1 MKLLNFAIIKLATCL
16 IVGIVVGYLFP
27 MDLIVNLSFV
37 FGLLFLLV
45 VIYFIVKNQLKKT
58 IWFGIVAAF
67 TTIFI
72 GILVVNLHN
81 QKLYKNH
88 YTNKADI
95 EKEATVLF
103 RIREVLKPNAY
114 YDKYIVDVL
123 KIDDTQVSG
132 KLLLNV
138 QKDSLKNSIT
148 VDDILLTKA
157 SIQNVNSSLNPYQF
171 DYKAYLENRY
181 VYHQIVTSRP
191 YLMTVDIT
199 DHTFFGYAD
208 TFRRRI
214 NKQLKA
220 SNFKG
225 DELAIINALLLGQR
239 QDISPKIFNSYSQS
253 GAIHILAVSGLHIGL
268 ILLILQRIFKP
279 IEYIKHGRFIK
290 TSIIVL
296 LLWSFAIIA
305 GLSPSVTRAVTM
317 FSIVAIGM
325 NLKRPTNIYNTLA
338 ISLFFLLLFKPL
350 FLFEVGFQMSYLAV
364 ISIVTIQPILEKFWK
379 PKNKILKFYW
389 QVFNVTVTAQFGVV
403 PISLLYFHQFPSL
416 FFVTNL
422 AIIPVLGVILGFGIL
437 VIFLALLKILPQWLA
452 TAYADIIHLMN
463 QLVAWVSHQEQ
474 FVFKDIP
481 FSIWEV
487 LASYILIIAFVM
499 ILKKQTFSSVRF
511 TLISVILFQL
521 VLLFEKH
528 QNQTDE
534 LVIFQK
540 SRFSIIGEKQNHI
553 LKISHNLDSNWVLKE
568 NTIKNYKIGNY
579 IKNITTDSI
588 LSVYQMNNK
597 TLLVIDS
604 FGIYQVTHFKPD
616 YILLRNSPKI
626 NLERLIDSLQPEL
639 IIADGSNY
647 KSYLARWKATCIK
660 RKRPFHQTNEKG
672 AFIIK

>member
-1 MKLLNFAIIKLATCL
+1 M
-16 IVGIVVGYLFP
+16 
-27 MDLIVNLSFV
+27 
-37 FGLLFLLV
+37 
-45 VIYFIVKNQLKKT
+45 
-58 IWFGIVAAF
+58 
-67 TTIFI
+67 
-72 GILVVNLHN
+72 
-81 QKLYKNH
+81 
-88 YTNKADI
+88 
-95 EKEATVLF
+95 
-103 RIREVLKPNAY
+103 
-114 YDKYIVDVL
+114 DVL

-553 LKISHNLDSNWVLKE
+553 LKISHNLDSNSVLKE

>member
-553 LKISHNLDSNWVLKE
+553 LKISHNLDSNSVLKE

>member
-27 MDLIVNLSFV
+27 MDLIVSLSFV
-37 FGLLFLLV
+37 FGILFLLV

-95 EKEATVLF
+95 EKVATVLF

-138 QKDSLKNSIT
+138 QKDSLQNTIT
-148 VDDILLTKA
+148 VDDILISKT
-157 SIQNVNSSLNPYQF
+157 SIQNVNSSLNPHQF
-171 DYKAYLENRY
+171 DYKAYLERRY
-181 VYHQIVTSRP
+181 IYHQISTSQP
-191 YLMTVDIT
+191 FLLVIDTT

-239 QDISPKIFNSYSQS
+239 QDISPEIFNSYSQS

-268 ILLILQRIFKP
+268 ILLILQRTFKP

-338 ISLFFLLLFKPL
+338 ISLFVLLLFKPL

-389 QVFNVTVTAQFGVV
+389 QVFTVTVAAQFGVV

-452 TAYADIIHLMN
+452 SGYMEIIHLMN
-463 QLVAWVSHQEQ
+463 QLVAWVAHQEQ

-487 LASYILIIAFVM
+487 LASYVMIIAFVM
-499 ILKKQTFSSVRF
+499 ILKKQTFSLVSF

-521 VLLFEKH
+521 VLLFEKY

-540 SRFSIIGEKQNHI
+540 SRFSIIGEKQNHT
-553 LKISHNLDSNWVLKE
+553 LKISHNLDSNSVLKE

-604 FGIYQVTHFKPD
+604 FGIYQVKHFKPD
-616 YILLRNSPKI
+616 YILLRNSPKV

>member
-379 PKNKILKFYW
+379 PKNKILRFYW

-481 FSIWEV
+481 FSIWEF
-487 LASYILIIAFVM
+487 LASYILIISFVM

-553 LKISHNLDSNWVLKE
+553 LKISHNLDSNSVLKE

>member
-95 EKEATVLF
+95 EATVLF

>member
-553 LKISHNLDSNWVLKE
+553 LKISHNLDSSSVLKE